1 MNVSFTRARSKL
13 IIFGSRKTLQGTP
26 LLKEFFEL
34 MDEKGWVLNVPS
46 GAHTFHASMLCDES
60 SLKHREVAQGTEMG
74 VDTKEESKVTPS
86 KRNLEEREN
95 VSGGLGPGRDKDARA
110 VKKLRKSYGVDEGI
124 LKGKPLLQD
133 LVNEQL

>member
-13 IIFGSRKTLQGTP
+13 IIFGSRKTLQATP
-26 LLKEFFEL
+26 LLKEFFGL

-46 GAHTFHASMLCDES
+46 KAHAFHGSMLCDGR
-60 SLKHREVAQGTEMG
+60 SLEHRDV
-74 VDTKEESKVTPS
+74 VDVRGESKVTPS
-86 KRNLEEREN
+86 KRSMEDTEN
-95 VSGGLGPGRDKDARA
+95 VGSNLNPGKDRDIRA

-133 LVNEQL
+133 LINEQL

>member
-13 IIFGSRKTLQGTP
+13 IIFGSRKTLQATP
-26 LLKEFFEL
+26 LLKEFFGL

-46 GAHTFHASMLCDES
+46 KAHAFHGSMLCDER
-60 SLKHREVAQGTEMG
+60 SLEHRD
-74 VDTKEESKVTPS
+74 VDVRGESTVTPS
-86 KRNLEEREN
+86 KRSIEERES
-95 VSGGLGPGRDKDARA
+95 VGSSLGLGKDQDIRA

-133 LVNEQL
+133 LINEQL